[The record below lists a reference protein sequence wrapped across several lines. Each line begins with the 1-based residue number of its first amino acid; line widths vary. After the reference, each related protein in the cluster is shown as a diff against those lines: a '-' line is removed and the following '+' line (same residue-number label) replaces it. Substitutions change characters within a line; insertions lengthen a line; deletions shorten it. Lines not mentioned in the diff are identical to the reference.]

1 MKNRTERILAALCAV
16 CLLLC
21 LAPTFQA
28 EQPAGADDLGALHSL
43 YEAGLELERTGFRI
57 LEDNRISI
65 REVPEEA
72 SDKADL
78 LVVEI
83 IPDESLEAHAV
94 DLILQMFIR
103 GDKECTLRQEIWL
116 VPGEKLELAFLASSE
131 DLLASCFRVFLMDKE
146 DNRLSPPDQ
155 CFGSILL
162 KSAVSGGSFEAL
174 GPYVPQSPEE
184 EKHDHIADSPVNP
197 GTGGTGD
204 YPGGGTPQDPWPDV
218 PEEEPAPTVPTQG
231 TECPDLPDVDPSD
244 TPLPEDDPT
253 LPPAPSQPPSQEGDN
268 NVSDEEYDFEDEV
281 IIPDPGYE
289 LG

>member
-28 EQPAGADDLGALHSL
+28 EEPAGADDLGTLHSL

-72 SDKADL
+72 TDKADL

-174 GPYVPQSPEE
+174 GPLCASVSRRREARPYRRFSREPRHRRRSL
-184 EKHDHIADSPVNP
+184 ARCA
-197 GTGGTGD
+197 
-204 YPGGGTPQDPWPDV
+204 GGGAGSDGPHPGDRV
-218 PEEEPAPTVPTQG
+218 SRPA
-231 TECPDLPDVDPSD
+231 
-244 TPLPEDDPT
+244 
-253 LPPAPSQPPSQEGDN
+253 
-268 NVSDEEYDFEDEV
+268 
-281 IIPDPGYE
+281 
-289 LG
+289 

>member
-72 SDKADL
+72 TDKADL

-174 GPYVPQSPEE
+174 GPYVPPAAEE
-184 EKHDHIADSPVNP
+184 EKQEHIAESPVNP
-197 GTGGTGD
+197 GTGG
-204 YPGGGTPQDPWPDV
+204 DPWPDV
-218 PEEEPAPTVPTQG
+218 PEEEQAPDTPIETEPPA
-231 TECPDLPDVDPSD
+231 TECPPPPVVYPSD
-244 TPLPEDDPT
+244 DSIDDIIGALPTSPTTPTDPT
-253 LPPAPSQPPSQEGDN
+253 TQPETHYGDN
-268 NVSDEEYDFEDEV
+268 EANDKEMDFED
-281 IIPDPGYE
+281 
-289 LG
+289 